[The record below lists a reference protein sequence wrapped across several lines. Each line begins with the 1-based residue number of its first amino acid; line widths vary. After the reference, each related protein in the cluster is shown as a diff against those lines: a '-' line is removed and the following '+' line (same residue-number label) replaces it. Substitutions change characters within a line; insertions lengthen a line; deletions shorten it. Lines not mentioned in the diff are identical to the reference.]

1 MSARESRRVE
11 ETFWGEA
18 KLTIGNERPNISD
31 HSHLQPFLLFH
42 IVLENGHRR
51 QLLPNLKQ
59 LSLNDIGGCYRQ
71 KARRLGLLLS

>member
-1 MSARESRRVE
+1 MSARESRRGE

-18 KLTIGNERPNISD
+18 KLTIGNERPYISD

-51 QLLPNLKQ
+51 QLLPNRCHLMTSAGVTGKKP
-59 LSLNDIGGCYRQ
+59 GG
-71 KARRLGLLLS
+71 